1 MAAIPATDAGD
12 RVARIEALLEALES
26 MPDPAARGTATQVVQ
41 AVLDLYGEGLARL
54 VDHVAEHDDGQ
65 IAAAVADD
73 ELVSHL
79 LLLHGLHPVPLL
91 ERVQDAL
98 DGVRPYLDQHGG
110 DVELLGVDD
119 GVVRLRLE
127 GTCNGCPSSRVTL
140 KSAIEEAIFKAAPDV
155 ESVRAEGVDEPAPAG
170 GGLLQIELTCPLPM
184 APAAVAGRA

>member
-26 MPDPAARGTATQVVQ
+26 MPDPAARGTATEVVQ

-91 ERVQDAL
+91 ERVQGAL

-140 KSAIEEAIFKAAPDV
+140 KSAIEEAIYKAAPDV
-155 ESVRAEGVDEPAPAG
+155 ESVQAEGVHEPAAA
-170 GGLLQIELTCPLPM
+170 GGLLQIELACPLPM
-184 APAAVAGRA
+184 AAAGGS